1 MYRVVRAKPFR
12 RALAKLPANWQ
23 KRIMA
28 KIREVAV
35 NPYAPNNN
43 LTKLQGIDGYRLRV
57 GDWRVI
63 YELEDERLVMLVLE
77 VGTRGYILMRIEKIT
92 RDGKV
97 FAILP
102 MERLKKLIYDAEM
115 LADIAAY
122 DAAKARIARG
132 EDELVPLEI
141 DERRLAGE
149 STVKIWRE
157 YRGLTQE
164 GLAKAS
170 KVSRSMI
177 AAIEAKHKNGGI
189 ATLKKLAVAL
199 KVDLDELA

>member
-1 MYRVVRAKPFR
+1 MRV
-12 RALAKLPANWQ
+12 
-23 KRIMA
+23 
-28 KIREVAV
+28 
-35 NPYAPNNN
+35 
-43 LTKLQGIDGYRLRV
+43 
-57 GDWRVI
+57 
-63 YELEDERLVMLVLE
+63 
-77 VGTRGYILMRIEKIT
+77 EKIT

-97 FAILP
+97 FAVLP
-102 MERLKKLIYDAEM
+102 MNALRKLMDHAEM
-115 LADIAAY
+115 LADVKAY
-122 DAAKARIARG
+122 DAAKARLKLSN
-132 EDELVPLEI
+132 EELVPLEI

-177 AAIEAKHKNGGI
+177 AAIEAKHKTGGI
-189 ATLKKLAVAL
+189 ATLKKLAGAL